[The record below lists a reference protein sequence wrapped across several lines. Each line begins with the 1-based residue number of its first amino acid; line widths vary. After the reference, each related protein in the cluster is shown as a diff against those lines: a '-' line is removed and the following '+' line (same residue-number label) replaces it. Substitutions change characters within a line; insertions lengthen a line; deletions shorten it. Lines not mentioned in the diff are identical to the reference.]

1 LTKERVLVVLAEDV
15 KKMLEDK
22 EGLIH
27 ISEKEVMDLIK
38 KGFFVDREKAEVNEE
53 WRQIIPYVVMADG
66 GKILLMKRTKKQ
78 SESRLHNLYSIG
90 VGGHINDED
99 SKDPIEAFKKGMKRE
114 IEEEVDADIKELK
127 FLGVINDLSSPVSR
141 VHLGILY
148 LAEVSFREIKE
159 KELFE
164 WKLVEVEELSDYEE
178 GMEGWSKIALN
189 GLKGHLMRN

>member
-1 LTKERVLVVLAEDV
+1 MTKERVLVVLAEDV

-27 ISEKEVMDLIK
+27 ISEKEVMDFIK

-164 WKLVEVEELSDYEE
+164 WKLVKVEELSDYEE